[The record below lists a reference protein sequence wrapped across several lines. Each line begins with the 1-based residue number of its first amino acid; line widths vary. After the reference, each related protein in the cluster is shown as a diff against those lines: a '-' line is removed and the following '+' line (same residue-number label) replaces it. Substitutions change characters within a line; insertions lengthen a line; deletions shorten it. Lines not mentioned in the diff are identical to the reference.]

1 MVEDFEYGKTQKR
14 IIFTDNEH
22 RHAKLLIRL
31 KHDGLKQSEFFRSI
45 VTGYINGDDRIQ
57 EYIYEI
63 SPQSKT
69 KKTKSKKLIEKGKQ
83 KMQDYEAALN
93 EDDVGDL
100 FDLIAQ
106 EHPDL

>member
-1 MVEDFEYGKTQKR
+1 MVEEFEYGKTQKR

-31 KHDGLKQSEFFRSI
+31 KHDGLKQSEFFRGI
-45 VTGYINGDDRIQ
+45 VTGYIEGDDRIQ
-57 EYIYEI
+57 QYVHEI

-69 KKTKSKKLIEKGKQ
+69 RKTKSKKLLDEGRRRT
-83 KMQDYEAALN
+83 QDFSASLSD
-93 EDDVGDL
+93 DDVGDL

>member
-57 EYIYEI
+57 QYVYEI
-63 SPQSKT
+63 SSQSKT
-69 KKTKSKKLIEKGKQ
+69 KKTKSRKLIEEGKQ
-83 KMQDYEAALN
+83 KMQDYEAVLN